1 MMGHRTNKTS
11 IRFDDICL
19 KREIN
24 WMKTATRQCVGGKM
38 RSGTSGQN
46 GVHSLQASS
55 EHQRWINRA
64 ELIPQKWYRWMKWI
78 IFFVITRHDK
88 LCGSGIGP
96 IGPAKLEIIGALF
109 PGMDFL
115 GTSQCQSSFG
125 VTNADAYPRL
135 YGAVSFKISD

>member
-1 MMGHRTNKTS
+1 MNEVNH
-11 IRFDDICL
+11 
-19 KREIN
+19 
-24 WMKTATRQCVGGKM
+24 
-38 RSGTSGQN
+38 
-46 GVHSLQASS
+46 
-55 EHQRWINRA
+55 
-64 ELIPQKWYRWMKWI
+64 
-78 IFFVITRHDK
+78 FFVITRHDK